1 MADALEKSKSVS
13 LKKLNANRLEVLKS
27 WVGKARSLEKEEDQI
42 RQSLP
47 DHAKAILAPKRIALW
62 THLLREYNYPDQG
75 VVDELI
81 GGVRLTGP
89 VPRSAV
95 FEHSF
100 KPALLT
106 EGELQKGAPASRA
119 ALIHSVRSS
128 GDAFIDAEVYR
139 KTQEEVR
146 AGWIRGPMELNSL
159 PKHAIV
165 SRRFGLK
172 QGSGDSVKVR
182 LIDDFSCSM
191 VNQTTQV
198 ETTPQLHTL
207 DVIAAP

>member
-139 KTQEEVR
+139 KTQ
-146 AGWIRGPMELNSL
+146 
-159 PKHAIV
+159 
-165 SRRFGLK
+165 
-172 QGSGDSVKVR
+172 
-182 LIDDFSCSM
+182 
-191 VNQTTQV
+191 
-198 ETTPQLHTL
+198 
-207 DVIAAP
+207 